1 MSSARWSSSAA
12 PCWLLRQNRKIVEI
26 YFSFQA
32 ALCFS
37 IAHILI
43 RRGLVESNALTGSF
57 ISLSISALAAWILL
71 PFFAPLS
78 AVWNPAALLFVVAGV
93 FAPGIG
99 RTLSYM
105 GIEKIGVARSV
116 PIANSSPIF
125 ASVFA
130 VVFLAEAWVP
140 QNILGTLLVF
150 GGVIILSM
158 AKPATGEWN
167 KLDVIYPLVGAMAFG
182 ASSILRKAGLGYIDL
197 PVLAAA
203 VTAGTA
209 ALFSFTLLQVQGGR
223 RAIKLTRKS
232 AAWLFPAG
240 VFNTAAML
248 SVFYALRHGP
258 VVIVEPLVSS
268 NPVLTLLFT
277 AIFLRD
283 LEAINMRVITG
294 ALLTVIGTVLVVL
307 VK

>member
-1 MSSARWSSSAA
+1 MA
-12 PCWLLRQNRKIVEI
+12 I

-43 RRGLVESNALTGSF
+43 RRGLVESNAMTGSF
-57 ISLSISALAAWILL
+57 ISLSMSAVVLWLAV

-78 AVWNPAALLFVVAGV
+78 ALWNPAVLIFVAAGI

-99 RTLSYM
+99 RTLSYI

-125 ASVFA
+125 ASIFA
-130 VVFLAEAWVP
+130 VIFLAETWVL
-140 QNILGTLLVF
+140 QNVIGTLLVI
-150 GGVIILSM
+150 GGVIFLSM
-158 AKPATGEWN
+158 AKPAQGEWR
-167 KLDVIYPLVGAMAFG
+167 KIDVIYPIIGALAFG
-182 ASSILRKAGLGYIDL
+182 ASSTLRKAGLGFINIPL
-197 PVLAAA
+197 LAAA
-203 VTAGTA
+203 VTAGSA
-209 ALFSFTLLQVQGGR
+209 AIFSFTLLQIQGGKE
-223 RAIKLTRKS
+223 AFKLTRRS

-248 SVFYALRHGP
+248 SVFFALSHGK

-268 NPVLTLLFT
+268 NPVTTLLLT
-277 AIFLRD
+277 SIFLRD
-283 LEAINMRVITG
+283 VESLTLRVILGG
-294 ALLTVIGTVLVVL
+294 ALSVTGTVLVVL

>member
-1 MSSARWSSSAA
+1 MT
-12 PCWLLRQNRKIVEI
+12 LTV

-43 RRGLVESNALTGSF
+43 RRGLVGSNAMTGSL
-57 ISLSISALAAWILL
+57 ISLTMSAVVLWCALPWFVPLSALA
-71 PFFAPLS
+71 
-78 AVWNPAALLFVVAGV
+78 NPALLIFVLAGV

-99 RTLSYM
+99 RTLSYV

-116 PIANSSPIF
+116 PIANSSPMF

-130 VVFLAEAWVP
+130 VVFLGESWVL
-140 QNILGTLLVF
+140 QNVVGTLLVI
-150 GGVIILSM
+150 GGVIVLSM
-158 AKPATGEWN
+158 AKPAQGQWR
-167 KLDVIYPLVGAMAFG
+167 KLDVIYPLVGAVAFG
-182 ASSILRKAGLGYIDL
+182 ASSTLRKAGLGFVDIPL
-197 PVLAAA
+197 LAAA

-209 ALFSFTLLQVQGGR
+209 AVFSFALVQLQGGR
-223 RAIKLTRKS
+223 QTLTLSRRS

-248 SVFYALRHGP
+248 SVFFALRHGK

-268 NPVLTLLFT
+268 NPVTTLLLT
-277 AIFLRD
+277 SIFLRD
-283 LEAINMRVITG
+283 VESLSLRVIVG
-294 ALLTVIGTVLVVL
+294 AALTVAGTILVVL

>member
-1 MSSARWSSSAA
+1 MA
-12 PCWLLRQNRKIVEI
+12 I

-37 IAHILI
+37 IAHIFI
-43 RRGLVESNALTGSF
+43 RRGLVQSNAMTGSF
-57 ISLSISALAAWILL
+57 ISLSMSAMLLWFLL

-78 AVWNPAALLFVVAGV
+78 ALWTPASLIFVVAGI

-99 RTLSYM
+99 RTLSYV

-125 ASVFA
+125 ASIFA
-130 VVFLAEAWVP
+130 VIFLAEAWVL
-140 QNILGTLLVF
+140 QNIVGTLLVI
-150 GGVIILSM
+150 GGTIVLSM
-158 AKPATGEWN
+158 AKPAKGEWR
-167 KLDVIYPLVGAMAFG
+167 KLDVIYPFVGAMAFG
-182 ASSILRKAGLGYIDL
+182 ASAILRKAGLGYIGI
-197 PVLAAA
+197 PVMAAA
-203 VTAGTA
+203 VTAGSA
-209 ALFSFTLLQVQGGR
+209 AVFSFILLQIQGGKV
-223 RAIKLTRKS
+223 AFKLTRTS

-240 VFNTAAML
+240 AFNTAAML
-248 SVFYALRHGP
+248 SVFYALSHGK

-268 NPVLTLLFT
+268 NPVLTLLLT

-283 LEAINMRVITG
+283 LEVLNLRVIIG
-294 ALLTVIGTVLVVL
+294 ALLTVTGTILVVT

>member
-1 MSSARWSSSAA
+1 MD
-12 PCWLLRQNRKIVEI
+12 I

-37 IAHILI
+37 IAHIFI
-43 RRGLVESNALTGSF
+43 RRGLVESNAMTGSF
-57 ISLSISALAAWILL
+57 ISLSMTAIILWL
-71 PFFAPLS
+71 LFPFFAPFS
-78 AVWNPAALLFVVAGV
+78 ALWTPVSLIFVAAGL

-99 RTLSYM
+99 RTLSYV

-130 VVFLAEAWVP
+130 VVFLAEVWVS
-140 QNILGTLLVF
+140 QNIVGTLLVIS
-150 GGVIILSM
+150 GVIILSA
-158 AKPATGEWN
+158 AKPAQGEWR

-182 ASSILRKAGLGYIDL
+182 ASAILRKAGLDYGGA
-197 PVLAAA
+197 PVMAAA
-203 VTAGTA
+203 VTAGSA
-209 ALFSFTLLQVQGGR
+209 AIFSFALLQFRGGKEVLKLSR
-223 RAIKLTRKS
+223 RS
-232 AAWLFPAG
+232 AAWLFTAG
-240 VFNTAAML
+240 FVNTAATL
-248 SVFYALRHGP
+248 SVFYALSYGK

-283 LEAINMRVITG
+283 LEAINVRVIFG
-294 ALLTVIGTVLVVL
+294 GLLTVIGTILVVT

>member
-1 MSSARWSSSAA
+1 MA
-12 PCWLLRQNRKIVEI
+12 I

-37 IAHILI
+37 IAHIFI
-43 RRGLVESNALTGSF
+43 RRGLVESNAMTGSF
-57 ISLSISALAAWILL
+57 ISLSMSAGALWLLL

-78 AVWNPAALLFVVAGV
+78 ALWTPVSLIFVVAGI

-99 RTLSYM
+99 RTLSYV

-125 ASVFA
+125 ASIFA
-130 VVFLAEAWVP
+130 VMFLAEAWVP
-140 QNILGTLLVF
+140 QNIVGTLLVIS
-150 GGVIILSM
+150 GVIVLSM
-158 AKPATGEWN
+158 AKPAQGEWR
-167 KLDVIYPLVGAMAFG
+167 KLDVVYPLVGAMAFG
-182 ASSILRKAGLGYIDL
+182 ASAILRKAGLGYIDI
-197 PVLAAA
+197 PVMAAA
-203 VTAGTA
+203 VTAGSA
-209 ALFSFTLLQVQGGR
+209 AIFSFTLLQIQGGTA
-223 RAIKLTRKS
+223 AIKLTRRS

-248 SVFYALRHGP
+248 SVFYALSHGK

-283 LEAINMRVITG
+283 LEAINIRVIIG
-294 ALLTVIGTVLVVL
+294 ALLTVVGTILVVL

>member
-1 MSSARWSSSAA
+1 MA
-12 PCWLLRQNRKIVEI
+12 I

-43 RRGLVESNALTGSF
+43 RRGLVESNAMTGSF
-57 ISLSISALAAWILL
+57 ISLSMSAVALWLAV
-71 PFFAPLS
+71 PFFVPLS
-78 AVWNPAALLFVVAGV
+78 ALWNPAALIFVVAGI

-99 RTLSYM
+99 RTLSYV

-125 ASVFA
+125 ASIFA
-130 VVFLAEAWVP
+130 VTFLAETWVL
-140 QNILGTLLVF
+140 QNVIGTLLVI
-150 GGVIILSM
+150 GGVIVLSM
-158 AKPATGEWN
+158 AKPAQGEWR
-167 KLDVIYPLVGAMAFG
+167 KLDVIYPLIGALAFG
-182 ASSILRKAGLGYIDL
+182 VSTTLRKAGLGFINIPL
-197 PVLAAA
+197 LAAA
-203 VTAGTA
+203 LTAGSA
-209 ALFSFTLLQVQGGR
+209 ALFSFTLLQIQGGKAAFKVTHR
-223 RAIKLTRKS
+223 S

-248 SVFYALRHGP
+248 SVFFALSHGK

-268 NPVLTLLFT
+268 NPVTTLLLT
-277 AIFLRD
+277 SIFLRD
-283 LEAINMRVITG
+283 VESLTRRVILG
-294 ALLTVIGTVLVVL
+294 AALTVTGTILVVL

>member
-1 MSSARWSSSAA
+1 MD
-12 PCWLLRQNRKIVEI
+12 I
-26 YFSFQA
+26 YFSFLA

-43 RRGLVESNALTGSF
+43 RRGLVGSNAMTGSF
-57 ISLSISALAAWILL
+57 ISLVMSAVVLWLL
-71 PFFAPLS
+71 FPFFAPLS
-78 AVWNPAALLFVVAGV
+78 ALWTPAVFIFVIAGI

-99 RTLSYM
+99 RTLSYV

-130 VVFLAEAWVP
+130 VIFLAETWVP
-140 QNILGTLLVF
+140 RNIAGTLLVIS
-150 GGVIILSM
+150 GVIILSV
-158 AKPATGEWN
+158 AKPAQGEWR

-182 ASSILRKAGLGYIDL
+182 ASAILRKAGLDYVDI
-197 PVLAAA
+197 PVMAAA
-203 VTAGTA
+203 VTAGSA
-209 ALFSFTLLQVQGGR
+209 AMFSFALLQVRGGK
-223 RAIKLTRKS
+223 ASFKLTRRS
-232 AAWLFPAG
+232 AAWLFSAG
-240 VFNTAAML
+240 LVNTAAML
-248 SVFYALRHGP
+248 SVFYALSHGK

-283 LEAINMRVITG
+283 LEAINLRVIIG
-294 ALLTVIGTVLVVL
+294 ALLTVTGTILVVTA
-307 VK
+307 K

>member
-1 MSSARWSSSAA
+1 MA
-12 PCWLLRQNRKIVEI
+12 I

-43 RRGLVESNALTGSF
+43 RRGLVESNAMTGSF
-57 ISLSISALAAWILL
+57 ISLSMSAGVLWLAV
-71 PFFAPLS
+71 PFFVPLG
-78 AVWNPAALLFVVAGV
+78 ALWNPAALIFVVAGI

-99 RTLSYM
+99 RTLSYV

-125 ASVFA
+125 ASIFA
-130 VVFLAEAWVP
+130 VVFLAETWVL
-140 QNILGTLLVF
+140 QNVIGTCLVI
-150 GGVIILSM
+150 GGIIVLSM
-158 AKPATGEWN
+158 AKPAQGEWR
-167 KLDVIYPLVGAMAFG
+167 KLDVIYPLIGALAFG
-182 ASSILRKAGLGYIDL
+182 ASTTLRKAGLGFINVPL
-197 PVLAAA
+197 LAAA
-203 VTAGTA
+203 LTAGSA
-209 ALFSFTLLQVQGGR
+209 ALFSLILLQIRGGKD
-223 RAIKLTRKS
+223 ALKLTRRS

-248 SVFYALRHGP
+248 SVFFALSHGK

-268 NPVLTLLFT
+268 NPVTTLLLT
-277 AIFLRD
+277 SIFLRD
-283 LEAINMRVITG
+283 VESLTRRVILG
-294 ALLTVIGTVLVVL
+294 AALTVTGTILVVL